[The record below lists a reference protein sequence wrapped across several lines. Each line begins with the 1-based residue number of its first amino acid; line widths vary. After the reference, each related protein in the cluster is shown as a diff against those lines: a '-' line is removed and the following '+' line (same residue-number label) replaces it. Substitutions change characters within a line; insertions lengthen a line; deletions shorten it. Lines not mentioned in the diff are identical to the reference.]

1 MHEED
6 FELTFDL
13 EPLEPAPQP
22 KAAAPAVPVPRAAAA
37 RHIFNVKRRA
47 Y

>member
-22 KAAAPAVPVPRAAAA
+22 KAAAPAVPVPR
-37 RHIFNVKRRA
+37 RRRPCSSCSTKA
-47 Y
+47 QT

>member
-22 KAAAPAVPVPRAAAA
+22 KAAAPAVPVPRAAG
-37 RHIFNVKRRA
+37 NRRDHR
-47 Y
+47 YERKF